1 MADRILIVE
10 DEPRM
15 RDILRD
21 YFHAHGVEADR
32 AADGA
37 AGLDRF
43 RERDYDAV
51 LLDVMMPG
59 LDGYGVCRAIR
70 RKSRVPILFLT
81 ALGGETHALEGYG
94 LGADDY
100 VIKPFSLA
108 ILLARTTALIRRSR
122 GTSDCTLICGEIR
135 LDTGRMACT
144 VCNTA
149 VKLSPREYDLLLCL
163 LRNRGRVLSREQ
175 LLTRVWGWDFEG
187 ELRAV
192 DVQIKNLRAALGP
205 AGGQIKTVVKAGY
218 KLEEA

>member
-1 MADRILIVE
+1 MKRILCIE
-10 DEPRM
+10 DDRALGRGIALALAGGD
-15 RDILRD
+15 RDIETAATLAEGRRRLGEAAWDLLVLDLNLPDGNGLDLLSGLRRTSRIPVLILTAND
-21 YFHAHGVEADR
+21 LESDQV
-32 AADGA
+32 
-37 AGLDRF
+37 AGL
-43 RERDYDAV
+43 E
-51 LLDVMMPG
+51 
-59 LDGYGVCRAIR
+59 
-70 RKSRVPILFLT
+70 
-81 ALGGETHALEGYG
+81 

-100 VIKPFSLA
+100 VTKPFSLA
-108 ILLARTTALIRRSR
+108 VLLARTTALIRRSR
-122 GTSDCTLICGEIR
+122 GTSDGTLICGEIR

-163 LRNRGRVLSREQ
+163 LRNRGRVLSREH

>member
-1 MADRILIVE
+1 
-10 DEPRM
+10 M

-21 YFHAHGVEADR
+21 YFHAHGVEADL

-108 ILLARTTALIRRSR
+108 ILLAKTTALI
-122 GTSDCTLICGEIR
+122 L
-135 LDTGRMACT
+135 
-144 VCNTA
+144 
-149 VKLSPREYDLLLCL
+149 
-163 LRNRGRVLSREQ
+163 
-175 LLTRVWGWDFEG
+175 FF
-187 ELRAV
+187 
-192 DVQIKNLRAALGP
+192 
-205 AGGQIKTVVKAGY
+205 
-218 KLEEA
+218 

>member
-21 YFHAHGVEADR
+21 YSHAHGVEADL

-43 RERDYDAV
+43 RARDYDAV

-70 RKSRVPILFLT
+70 RESRVPILFLT

-100 VIKPFSLA
+100 VTKPFSLA
-108 ILLARTTALIRRSR
+108 VLLARTTALIRRSR
-122 GTSDCTLICGEIR
+122 GTSDGTLICGEIR

-163 LRNRGRVLSREQ
+163 LRNRGRVLSREH

>member
-1 MADRILIVE
+1 MPTGWRPTSPQTAR
-10 DEPRM
+10 R
-15 RDILRD
+15 
-21 YFHAHGVEADR
+21 
-32 AADGA
+32 
-37 AGLDRF
+37 GLDRF
-43 RERDYDAV
+43 RARDYDAV

-70 RKSRVPILFLT
+70 RESRVPILFLT

-100 VIKPFSLA
+100 VTKPFSLA
-108 ILLARTTALIRRSR
+108 VLLARTTALIRRSR
-122 GTSDCTLICGEIR
+122 GTSDGTLICGEIR

-163 LRNRGRVLSREQ
+163 LRNRGRVLSREH

>member
-1 MADRILIVE
+1 M
-10 DEPRM
+10 
-15 RDILRD
+15 
-21 YFHAHGVEADR
+21 
-32 AADGA
+32 
-37 AGLDRF
+37 
-43 RERDYDAV
+43 
-51 LLDVMMPG
+51 
-59 LDGYGVCRAIR
+59 
-70 RKSRVPILFLT
+70 LT
-81 ALGGETHALEGYG
+81 ARTQEMDKVSG
-94 LGADDY
+94 LMMGADDY

-122 GTSDCTLICGEIR
+122 GTSDGTLICGEIR

>member
-21 YFHAHGVEADR
+21 YFHAHGVEADL

-43 RERDYDAV
+43 RARDYDAV
-51 LLDVMMPG
+51 LLDVMMP
-59 LDGYGVCRAIR
+59 
-70 RKSRVPILFLT
+70 

-100 VIKPFSLA
+100 VTKPFSLA
-108 ILLARTTALIRRSR
+108 VLLARTTALIRRSR
-122 GTSDCTLICGEIR
+122 GTSDGTLICGEIR

-163 LRNRGRVLSREQ
+163 LRNRGRVLSREH